1 VASDGSHHFG
11 PTIGRVLAFVLLILA
26 CSAAAFSFIEPP
38 LRWLAVQSGHPFR
51 VDVYAEL
58 VAALAASAIMLR
70 SIDRRGW
77 NAIDLTAAAARTR
90 PLVMGWCSGVV
101 PITVT
106 CVVLLATGLLR
117 FMPSPASVTWLGA
130 TFRTTIVLLPAAMA
144 EELMCRGYLLT
155 VVRDSVGTKI
165 AVITTSLMFALLHLA
180 NPGATAMSVTVVM
193 VSGVLLATVRLRFN
207 SLYAAWL
214 AHFGWNWVM
223 AVPFHAGVSG
233 VEFESPFYKGM
244 TTGPS
249 WLSGGEWGPEGGLVA
264 ALSLIAVLAFFY
276 TRRRREES

>member
-1 VASDGSHHFG
+1 
-11 PTIGRVLAFVLLILA
+11 
-26 CSAAAFSFIEPP
+26 
-38 LRWLAVQSGHPFR
+38 

-77 NAIDLTAAAARTR
+77 DAIDLTAVAARWR
-90 PLVMGWCSGVV
+90 PLAMGVCSGGI

-106 CVVLLATGLLR
+106 CTVLLVTGLLR
-117 FMPSPASVTWLGA
+117 LAPSTADATWLGA
-130 TFRTTIVLLPAAMA
+130 TVRTTLVLLPAAMA
-144 EELMCRGYLLT
+144 EELICRGYLLT
-155 VVRDSVGTKI
+155 VVRDSVGTRI

-180 NPGATAMSVTVVM
+180 NPGATAVSVTVVM
-193 VSGVLLATVRLRFN
+193 LSGVLLATVRLMFN

-214 AHFGWNWVM
+214 AHFAWNWVM
-223 AVPFHAGVSG
+223 AVPFHASVSG
-233 VEFESPFYKGM
+233 IEFESPLYKAV